1 MSGQNDPLPG
11 PAPAKAGL
19 RRYGGRGGEERR
31 AERRERLLDA
41 GLACY
46 GEVGYHAATV
56 RLICARAGL
65 TERYFY
71 ESFANG
77 EDLLCA
83 VYLRHLD
90 LQRARIASAMLEA
103 AGVAAGT
110 VPGATANAEAT
121 ATATATN
128 ADTSTAIDIATDA
141 NTANT
146 NTATD
151 INTETDA
158 DTRAHADAHARANA
172 NAEAMLAAGL
182 RAFLLLARENPAGA
196 RLQFVEVL
204 GVSPRVDKLYRQ
216 AVEDFAQL
224 LRQWNDE
231 LSATAGDPAVR
242 GDPATLAVGLVG
254 AAVGIGSRWL
264 LSGFAQPLEVMLE
277 TLLTLFRGVW
287 IQSRPAL

>member
-1 MSGQNDPLPG
+1 MSGQNERVSG
-11 PAPAKAGL
+11 APEKAGL
-19 RRYGGRGGEERR
+19 RRYGGRGGEERK

-46 GEVGYHAATV
+46 GEVGYHASTV
-56 RLICARAGL
+56 RMICARAGL
-65 TERYFY
+65 SERYFY

-83 VYLRHLD
+83 VYLRHLE
-90 LQRARIASAMLEA
+90 LQRARIAGAMLEA
-103 AGVAAGT
+103 GAAGD
-110 VPGATANAEAT
+110 GAGGDPA
-121 ATATATN
+121 
-128 ADTSTAIDIATDA
+128 
-141 NTANT
+141 
-146 NTATD
+146 
-151 INTETDA
+151 
-158 DTRAHADAHARANA
+158 
-172 NAEAMLAAGL
+172 AMLEAGL

-216 AVEDFAQL
+216 AVEDFALL
-224 LRQWNDE
+224 LRHWNSE
-231 LSATAGDPAVR
+231 LSREDPVYR

-287 IQSRPAL
+287 EQSRPAG

>member
-1 MSGQNDPLPG
+1 MSGQPSQAEPAAAPAAAVAPAPGAPSGPPLPVAG
-11 PAPAKAGL
+11 PALARGEAGGARTAGAAAGLPGSPALPEPATGPAL

-41 GLACY
+41 ALSCY
-46 GEVGYHAATV
+46 GEVGYHGTTV

-83 VYLRHLD
+83 VYLRHLE
-90 LQRARIASAMLEA
+90 LQRARIAAAMLEA
-103 AGVAAGT
+103 G
-110 VPGATANAEAT
+110 PQP
-121 ATATATN
+121 
-128 ADTSTAIDIATDA
+128 D
-141 NTANT
+141 
-146 NTATD
+146 
-151 INTETDA
+151 
-158 DTRAHADAHARANA
+158 
-172 NAEAMLAAGL
+172 AMLEAGL

-204 GVSPRVDKLYRQ
+204 GVSPRVDRLYRQ
-216 AVEDFAQL
+216 AVEDFALL
-224 LRQWNDE
+224 LRHWNSELLQDE
-231 LSATAGDPAVR
+231 PAWR
-242 GDPATLAVGLVG
+242 GDAATLAVGLVG

-277 TLLTLFRGVW
+277 TLLALFRGVW
-287 IQSRPAL
+287 AQARRD